1 MKINDKFELAS
12 NGNPFDSILSLLTR
26 NDPFLDSVVGNLN
39 FQNEEN
45 RRVRISK
52 ETNQLRIEFWCPDGS
67 EIFCFLR

>member
-52 ETNQLRIEFWCPDGS
+52 EITNYALNFWCPDGS
-67 EIFCFLR
+67 EIICF

>member
-52 ETNQLRIEFWCPDGS
+52 ETNQLRIEFLVPGWQARS
-67 EIFCFLR
+67 FAS